1 MSENISAI
9 SEISSIS
16 SPAATT
22 ASSSPNILESDQ
34 TVNNDNKSKNNNHHH
49 NVDSLPQIK
58 LPFPPVID
66 PSDLIHPSKP
76 VTSISAFDE
85 PHKPSRAPNA
95 FIIYRKAFV
104 KAARDEGHCLPMT
117 VISSMASAAW
127 EKESE
132 EVKTEYKRIS
142 KEAHL
147 KKKAM
152 IFHWMRLRVIPFQCG
167 KEMFRRLSNVSNVA
181 STNVLK
187 GGVGG
192 NSSGVYYI
200 GNLFGNNGCVYGR
213 GLFGAVA
220 NLLKT
225 SAKKPIKKTTIKKKV
240 AAKKAA
246 VPVKKAALPKITKPE
261 PKRPKMPYS
270 IFFSEEYKMEIEK
283 DPTLTVPRIGKILGE
298 KWRNL
303 PDDMKE
309 SYKARYIQEREEY
322 KKNYE
327 KWYNSLTVDDIKLE
341 NKHRRLRKRRGK
353 KLLKIPNMPKRP
365 TSSYIYF
372 VVKNMDVNDGEK
384 STVRVSKLAE
394 KWRNLLDKEKKVYQ
408 DLSEKD
414 KKRYLDEM
422 VEFEK
427 KQVVA

>member
-1 MSENISAI
+1 MM
-9 SEISSIS
+9 
-16 SPAATT
+16 
-22 ASSSPNILESDQ
+22 
-34 TVNNDNKSKNNNHHH
+34 
-49 NVDSLPQIK
+49 
-58 LPFPPVID
+58 ID

-147 KKKAM
+147 KKKA
-152 IFHWMRLRVIPFQCG
+152 ISKDTNPTPKFHPGPCQG

-220 NLLKT
+220 NLL
-225 SAKKPIKKTTIKKKV
+225 V
-240 AAKKAA
+240 
-246 VPVKKAALPKITKPE
+246 AALPKITKPE